1 MGTALLI
8 IHWQNDI
15 SSTVILIIWSLLS
28 GEIFLA
34 PNAFSFIIEEIRNFF
49 ASFALQRSVPPDSVR
64 MQVFVTMVPTVQ
76 CVGQYCIHSTKH
88 CLVQQIFHVFD
99 SALIL
104 ADVNP
109 NSIIR
114 RSSQL
119 AVKAVKVHARG
130 HVYHVSASRTN

>member
-15 SSTVILIIWSLLS
+15 SLTVILIIWSLLS

-88 CLVQQIFHVFD
+88 CLV
-99 SALIL
+99 
-104 ADVNP
+104 
-109 NSIIR
+109 
-114 RSSQL
+114 
-119 AVKAVKVHARG
+119 
-130 HVYHVSASRTN
+130 